1 MYILHKKGEKKVT
14 IDFERIFDSL
24 KILTEN
30 GIRTSMVT
38 NGLLATED
46 TLARL
51 DELGLNSI
59 QFSLDGN
66 KASHDK
72 LRNQAEV

>member
-1 MYILHKKGEKKVT
+1 
-14 IDFERIFDSL
+14 
-24 KILTEN
+24 
-30 GIRTSMVT
+30 MVT

-46 TLARL
+46 TLAKL

-72 LRNQAEV
+72 LRNQAGAYKQVLKSYRICLKEYRNASVYCFFTHKI